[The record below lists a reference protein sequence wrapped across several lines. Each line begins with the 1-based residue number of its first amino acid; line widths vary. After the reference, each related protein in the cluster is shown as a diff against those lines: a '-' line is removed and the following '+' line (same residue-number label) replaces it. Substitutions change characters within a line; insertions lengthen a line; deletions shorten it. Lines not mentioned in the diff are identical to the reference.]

1 MGELDFGLQALG
13 GLCLVCGQG
22 VDALVHSENMDRE
35 AIIEKAQE
43 DRAFKAKLLLLHWV
57 LKGDMPP
64 GFQGSMVRTVHTV
77 GQNTS
82 IPVLAVKC
90 SHFKAHPSL
99 KKIDPTALQGSNQLA
114 QKAFECL
121 NAELGT
127 DSYVAMCPNAG
138 DVPRDLPVT
147 NIDIFHRTETQLV
160 EYQLLPKNHVKK
172 EQSVGIFQMAAGA
185 LSAGRGGAL
194 KMGHIFSPLT
204 FTEWK
209 QKCKTAD
216 DDQKKLDREKEELAK
231 EFGARAAPTSDLR
244 VQSGFQAPTSLSS
257 ALHPGSS
264 SAGTRAAPRN
274 VSAGKGKGRGRAQA
288 KLPRGSQSPSP
299 NRTPGRSRSPARRRT
314 PSKREV
320 SPSASLAGI
329 EVDLTGDTDATPQKP
344 KGRTTS
350 WKQVGGAKEPDVD
363 KCLKCP
369 DGGKEGRTTTPV
381 LTLAC
386 TQRVWWWLG
395 YLERDVCDSHS
406 I

>member
-1 MGELDFGLQALG
+1 M
-13 GLCLVCGQG
+13 
-22 VDALVHSENMDRE
+22 
-35 AIIEKAQE
+35 
-43 DRAFKAKLLLLHWV
+43 
-57 LKGDMPP
+57 
-64 GFQGSMVRTVHTV
+64 
-77 GQNTS
+77 
-82 IPVLAVKC
+82 
-90 SHFKAHPSL
+90 
-99 KKIDPTALQGSNQLA
+99 
-114 QKAFECL
+114 
-121 NAELGT
+121 
-127 DSYVAMCPNAG
+127 
-138 DVPRDLPVT
+138 
-147 NIDIFHRTETQLV
+147 
-160 EYQLLPKNHVKK
+160 
-172 EQSVGIFQMAAGA
+172 
-185 LSAGRGGAL
+185 

-244 VQSGFQAPTSLSS
+244 VQSGFQAPASLSA
-257 ALHPGSS
+257 ALNPGSS

-274 VSAGKGKGRGRAQA
+274 VSAGKGKGRGRSQV

-299 NRTPGRSRSPARRRT
+299 NRTPGRSRSPPRRRT

-350 WKQVGGAKEPDVD
+350 WKQVGGAKEPDVA
-363 KCLKCP
+363 KCLQCP